1 MSSDE
6 GRTPPKRRKV
16 RKGTRSCWECKR
28 RKAKCVFTYAEDEN
42 ALCLGCQ
49 QRRTPC
55 VSQEL
60 PEHLAPARLG
70 DRHLGHRI
78 SQVEDLMRNFLAGQ
92 VVPARHHTG
101 LPSLPSLS
109 THLPVSPE
117 SLHHPSPNPPSCLVT
132 GSDNI
137 NEKTDPTTR
146 QLLKALPSD
155 TDVRLLLQESL
166 IPGLYAL
173 LLNTQPY
180 SELTYERLT
189 AHIPNAE
196 VPGPHTHPVIIAKQ
210 MLLFALTLQS
220 PARENL
226 TTLSEP
232 ADPLMHRLVNA
243 ATTWVTTK
251 EEMQGTVDGL
261 ICIMLEGVYEANSGN
276 LRRSWLAFRR
286 AMSVA
291 QLMGLHRYR
300 PPVPAMK
307 RIDPTLDIKP
317 AFLWYRIVYM
327 DRYLCLLLGLP
338 QGSHDKSFGAPAAL
352 LGEPPL
358 GQFERRLTVIASEV
372 LNRNEDQL
380 FNHDIGNTRSIDSEL
395 LMMAKSMPTSF
406 WRPANFHN
414 QQPGSAESLLE
425 TVRMVA
431 HVNYY
436 GLLVHLH
443 LPFLI
448 HLGGRPGDA
457 YSKVTCVN
465 ASREIMT
472 RFITHR
478 TFNPLSSCSRP
489 VDFIALIASMTLL
502 LAHLDTH
509 HHPDNP
515 NYLAHHRLSD
525 RALLDQALERM
536 DAISNMNDDPITT
549 KSAVLIR
556 RLLEVEE
563 DAANGATYST
573 ENIHVHADAAIDHSE
588 TESLETNNAA
598 LRLPIPFLGIIKI
611 ARLGTISLESAQI
624 SNTMPL
630 QRPLG
635 TDLGTMP
642 ADGELAELQRSP
654 SIHDNINMSP
664 SIAASIS
671 DWAFQGVDAAFFD
684 SVLSGMPYEDGSSS
698 GQQ

>member
-28 RKAKCVFTYAEDEN
+28 RKAKCVFADAEDEN
-42 ALCLGCQ
+42 AICLGCQ

-70 DRHLGHRI
+70 NRHLGHRI
-78 SQVEDLMRNFLAGQ
+78 SRVEDFMKTFLAGQ
-92 VVPARHHTG
+92 VAPAGYHTE
-101 LPSLPSLS
+101 PPSLS
-109 THLPVSPE
+109 AHLPVSPE
-117 SLHHPSPNPPSCLVT
+117 SLQNPSPNSLSCFAT
-132 GSDNI
+132 DSDNI
-137 NEKTDPTTR
+137 NENTDPTTR

-155 TDVRLLLQESL
+155 RDVTLLLQESL
-166 IPGLYAL
+166 IPALYAL

-189 AHIPNAE
+189 AHISNAE
-196 VPGPHTHPVIIAKQ
+196 VPGPHTHPVVLAKQ

-226 TTLSEP
+226 AVLSEP
-232 ADPLMHRLVNA
+232 LDPLMHRLVDA

-261 ICIMLEGVYEANSGN
+261 LCIMLEGIYEANSGN

-291 QLMGLHRYR
+291 QLMGLHRSR
-300 PPVPAMK
+300 APISALK
-307 RIDPTLDIKP
+307 RIDPTLDVKP

-327 DRYLCLLLGLP
+327 DRYLCLMLGLP
-338 QGSHDKSFGAPAAL
+338 QGSHDKSIGAPAAL

-358 GQFERRLTVIASEV
+358 GQFERRLTVIASYV
-372 LNRNEDQL
+372 LDRNEDSP
-380 FNHDIGNTRSIDSEL
+380 FVHDIASTRSIDSEL
-395 LMMAKSMPTSF
+395 LMVAKSMPTSF

-414 QQPGSAESLLE
+414 QMPGSAESLLE
-425 TVRMVA
+425 TVRLVA
-431 HVNYY
+431 QVNYY
-436 GLLVHLH
+436 SLLVHLH
-443 LPFLI
+443 LPFLL
-448 HLGGRPGDA
+448 HFGDSAGDA

-509 HHPDNP
+509 YHPDTP

-536 DAISNMNDDPITT
+536 DAISNANDDPITT

-556 RLLEVEE
+556 RLLEIEE

-573 ENIHVHADAAIDHSE
+573 EKIPVHANTAIDGSE
-588 TESLETNNAA
+588 TKSLEPDDQA
-598 LRLPIPFLGIIKI
+598 LCLPIPFLGIIKI
-611 ARLGTISLESAQI
+611 ARLGTISLESFHKI
-624 SNTMPL
+624 SSIPP
-630 QRPLG
+630 QPAVEKG
-635 TDLGTMP
+635 SGAA
-642 ADGELAELQRSP
+642 ADGELAGLQRSP
-654 SIHDNINMSP
+654 SIHDNVNMSP

-684 SVLSGMPYEDGSSS
+684 SVLLGMPYDGGLSE
-698 GQQ
+698 QQ